1 MAAADHRRRLVTCL
15 LFGVIAGA
23 ACCFAPVGSA
33 RGDEPGSRFEFTR
46 LVAHWHQYN
55 HPDYLPFLRE
65 ARPEVVQLGF
75 YGGHFWSLAHTSAF
89 AGYPAH
95 FPVRGL
101 DACRAWFADRN
112 RKIHGIDAKVIGHF
126 NVEFLVGDPRD
137 RTSGKEPT
145 GFFRFYEELWDEK
158 ILGPRPV
165 PDPLDL
171 LERGPD
177 GQPISQKGYGIGGM
191 REYWACLRN
200 PHWQKVLKAWVRHG
214 IRQGVDGFIANYF
227 YRHNCLCRHCQAG
240 FRRYLDERFT
250 AKQLEER
257 LDIADLDKHRF
268 REIVCW
274 HDPKKSSPLRR
285 EMLRWSQVSNKRVFD
300 EVFHRYGRSLK
311 PGLITAQWNHL
322 GAFGQIS
329 GDERCLLP
337 AESWGRDETYLWYS
351 LGGSAFFTDL
361 EKRFLGE
368 GTLQARY
375 IRGAFDDKPFTLGK
389 YENTRIR
396 VAIAELT
403 ANGGA
408 PMGFYTR
415 FTDPAARKE
424 IVRYYRFLAR
434 HDALFRASRA
444 HAEAVLLYPRRA
456 VHDGRVDAVEK
467 FRRLGTRL
475 LDAHVLFD
483 VVPDDLVETG
493 GEGLLERYRRV
504 YRVGQEAGKP
514 DAGRSR
520 FQAPYTVRV
529 SASRP
534 ASGNELTLH
543 FVNYN
548 RTEPPRSANGKPSA
562 GGGIRDEKPIAVAGF
577 KADVALPDGFK
588 VSRAEALVPELDRP
602 VPLTV
607 RRAGDRVQFSVP
619 GFLVYSVVRL
629 LP

>member
-1 MAAADHRRRLVTCL
+1 M
-15 LFGVIAGA
+15 
-23 ACCFAPVGSA
+23 
-33 RGDEPGSRFEFTR
+33 
-46 LVAHWHQYN
+46 VAHWHQYN

-101 DACRAWFADRN
+101 GACGDWFADRN
-112 RKIHGIDAKVIGHF
+112 RMIHAIDAKVIGHF

-137 RTSGKEPT
+137 RQAGKEPT

-158 ILGPRPV
+158 TLGPRPV

-171 LERGPD
+171 LEKGPD
-177 GQPISQKGYGIGGM
+177 GRPISQKGYGIGGM

-214 IRQGVDGFIANYF
+214 IARGVDGFIATYF
-227 YRHNCLCRHCQAG
+227 YRHNGLCEYCQAG
-240 FRRYLDERFT
+240 FRRYLGQRFT
-250 AKQLEER
+250 AKQRRDR
-257 LDIADLDKHRF
+257 LGITDLDKHRF

-285 EMLRWSQVSNKRVFD
+285 EMLRWSQLSNKQVFD

-337 AESWGRDETYLWYS
+337 ATAWGRDETYLWYS

-361 EKRFLGE
+361 KKRFLGE

-396 VAIAELT
+396 VAIAELA

-434 HDALFRASRA
+434 HDALFRASHS

-456 VHDGRVDAVEK
+456 VHDGRVDAVTE
-467 FRRLGTRL
+467 FRGLGTRL

-483 VVPDDLVETG
+483 VVPDDLVGPDG
-493 GEGLLERYRRV
+493 GRSLEGYRRV
-504 YRVGQEAGKP
+504 YRVGEDPGEP
-514 DAGRSR
+514 GAGRSR
-520 FQAPYTVRV
+520 FQTPYTVRV

-534 ASGNELTLH
+534 ASANELTLH

-548 RTEPPRSANGKPSA
+548 RTEPPRSADGKPSA
-562 GGGIRDEKPIAVAGF
+562 GGGIRDEKPIAVEGV
-577 KADVALPDGFK
+577 KADVLLPDGLK
-588 VSRAEALVPELDRP
+588 VSRAEALVPELDGP
-602 VPLTV
+602 VPLTI
-607 RRAGDRVQFSVP
+607 RRVGNRVQFSVP
-619 GFLVYSVVRL
+619 GFLVYCVVRL
-629 LP
+629 VP